1 MLTVKRIGK
10 CRWEVPVDYRPGM
23 RVPGL
28 IFADEDILDKAM
40 ADKAVEQVANVA
52 TLPGIVKYAI
62 AMPDIHW
69 GYGFPVGGVA
79 AFDLDEGVICP
90 GGIGYDINCGVRL
103 IATPISVQELRPR
116 IGRLMDLIFKR
127 VPSGVGSEGHIKLSQ
142 KESCAVLE
150 QGARWAVEKGYGLA
164 EDLERCEEK
173 GCLKGA
179 SAENVSQRAFKRGAQ
194 ELGTLGSGN
203 HFLEIGVVEKVFGEG
218 DIAELGLCE
227 GQVTVMVHSGSRGL
241 GHQVC
246 TDYLEVM
253 EDAVKQYGIR
263 VPDKQLACVPFKSK
277 EGQEYYSA
285 MAAAANYAWANRQV
299 LTHLIRECFREVFGK
314 VCYEELRVVY
324 DIAHNI
330 AKIEEHVVD
339 GKTIKVCV
347 HRKGATRAF
356 WTPRGAHPVLV
367 PGDMGRTS
375 WVLRGTKVAMEE
387 AFGSC
392 CHGAGRAASRASARK
407 QVRGEAVK
415 AQLLERGIEV
425 RSASLA
431 GLAEEAPEAYKDVDR
446 VVEICAQ
453 AGLCQK
459 VARIKPAGV
468 LKG

>member
-1 MLTVKRIGK
+1 MGK
-10 CRWEVPVDYRPGM
+10 CKWEIPTDFKPGM

-28 IFADEDILDKAM
+28 IFADEYVLDKAM
-40 ADKAVEQVANVA
+40 ADKAIEQVANVA
-52 TLPGIVKYAI
+52 MLPGIVKYAI

-79 AFDLDEGVICP
+79 AFDVEDGVICP

-103 IATPISVQELRPR
+103 IATPISGEELRPR
-116 IGRLMDLIFKR
+116 ISELMDVLFEK
-127 VPSGVGSEGHIKLSQ
+127 VPAGVGSEGHIKLSV

-150 QGARWAVEKGYGLA
+150 QGARWAVEKGYGVPA
-164 EDLERCEEK
+164 DLDRCEER

-179 SAENVSQRAFKRGAQ
+179 SADSVSSKAFKRGAQ

-203 HFLEIGVVEKVFGEG
+203 HFLEVGVVERVFSNQ
-218 DIAELGLCE
+218 AASELGLFE
-227 GQVTVMVHSGSRGL
+227 GQVTVMIHSGSRGL

-253 EDAVKQYGIR
+253 EDAVKEYGIR
-263 VPDKQLACVPFKSK
+263 IPDKQLACVPFKSK
-277 EGQEYYSA
+277 EGQSYYSA

-299 LTHLIRECFREVFGK
+299 LTHLVRECFKDVFPR
-314 VCYEELRVVY
+314 VDYEELRLVY

-330 AKIEEHVVD
+330 ARIEEHVVD
-339 GKTIKVCV
+339 GKTLKLCV

-356 WTPRGAHPVLV
+356 WSSKGAHPVLV
-367 PGDMGRTS
+367 PGDMGRSS
-375 WVLRGTKVAMEE
+375 WVLRGTRVAMEE

-415 AQLLERGIEV
+415 AQLLRQGIEV

-446 VVEICAQ
+446 VVEICTQ
-453 AGLCQK
+453 AGLCEK
-459 VARIKPAGV
+459 IARIKPAGV